1 MVVVVLAAF
10 IDALLARRNAGAQLR
25 FDHRDV
31 AIGPPHRDA
40 IGGGADVGAVH
51 ALADAGAHVA
61 ILGAAGI
68 GAAVADGR
76 AIHRMANCLGQRLVV
91 IGTDLRMLGDHLL
104 DGHGGSPCW
113 VDEAEAGGIVP
124 PICARHG
131 LGGARCS
138 VYVPRMT
145 DLISLVSLLFLGLV
159 AGTAAGWFFASRP
172 LVDLRTRLSES
183 ERAAAEREG
192 EFKRAIAELG
202 QARVEV
208 ASLKERAGQ
217 VDGLLVRL
225 DAALAGRAQLAEKLA
240 ALESASEERE
250 KAFAEQRAGLLSAQE
265 SLKKEFENAGNRVL
279 EQAQKAFLDR
289 AEARFRQS
297 EETGEAKIKA
307 LLSPVGEKLASY
319 ERQVAELEA
328 KRTDAFGQLAG
339 LIQSM
344 KEGQEQVRR
353 EAQRLGNSL
362 TNAPKA
368 RGRWGERALQ
378 NLLEQCGLAQHTD
391 FIMEHSV
398 STEDGRLRP
407 DAIVRIPGGKV
418 LVIDSKVSL
427 NAYQQ
432 AFEAV
437 DDDARARA
445 LADHVRSMRNHVQT
459 LGAKS
464 YQSQFEDAPD
474 YVVMF
479 VPGEHFVAAALEA
492 DPDLWNFAFDKRVLL
507 ATPTNL
513 VAIARTVAQV
523 WRQDGL
529 AKEAQEIG
537 RMGAELYDRLAMA
550 ADHLKRV
557 GGGLESA
564 VNNYNK
570 FVGSFERNVLS
581 SGRRLAEK
589 GIEIGKRE
597 IEEVPLVAS
606 APRYNGE
613 DVAALEAPDSE
624 A

>member
-1 MVVVVLAAF
+1 MDPAILS
-10 IDALLARRNAGAQLR
+10 IIALLA
-25 FDHRDV
+25 
-31 AIGPPHRDA
+31 
-40 IGGGADVGAVH
+40 
-51 ALADAGAHVA
+51 
-61 ILGAAGI
+61 GAA
-68 GAAVADGR
+68 
-76 AIHRMANCLGQRLVV
+76 L
-91 IGTDLRMLGDHLL
+91 
-104 DGHGGSPCW
+104 
-113 VDEAEAGGIVP
+113 
-124 PICARHG
+124 
-131 LGGARCS
+131 
-138 VYVPRMT
+138 
-145 DLISLVSLLFLGLV
+145 
-159 AGTAAGWFFASRP
+159 GWFIASRP
-172 LVDLRTRLSES
+172 LADLRA
-183 ERAAAEREG
+183 RAAAAETAGAEREA

-202 QARVEV
+202 AARVEV
-208 ASLKERAGQ
+208 AALGERAARA
-217 VDGLLVRL
+217 DGLAQQL
-225 DAALAGRAQLAEKLA
+225 DAAREENARFRAERA
-240 ALESASEERE
+240 AFEEQKRLLEES
-250 KAFAEQRAGLLSAQE
+250 RANLL
-265 SLKKEFENAGNRVL
+265 KEFENTGAQVLNR
-279 EQAQKAFLDR
+279 AQEAFLKR
-289 AEARFRQS
+289 AEERLGHSEKAS
-297 EETGEAKIKA
+297 EEKLKA
-307 LLSPVGEKLASY
+307 LLSPVGEKLANY
-319 ERQVAELEA
+319 ERQVADLEA

-391 FIMEHSV
+391 FVMEHSID
-398 STEDGRLRP
+398 TEDGRLRP

-427 NAYQQ
+427 NAYQE
-432 AFEAV
+432 AFEAT
-437 DDDARARA
+437 DDEARARA

-464 YQSQFEDAPD
+464 YQSQFEEAPD

-537 RMGAELYDRLAMA
+537 RMGAELYDRLATA
-550 ADHLKRV
+550 AEHLKRV

-589 GIEIGKRE
+589 GVEIGKRA
-597 IEEVPLVAS
+597 IEDVPLVES
-606 APRYNGE
+606 APRYNAADGDAVDVEYPAIE
-613 DVAALEAPDSE
+613 DRKDAAE
-624 A
+624 